1 MPDIRYFDARCYL
14 GRSLWT
20 AEGEPTTPP
29 ALLETMD
36 HFGIHEALVIDS
48 LCMANNPKAG
58 NARILRQTES
68 QPRLHPAWAY
78 LVSQTRELPPPEE
91 FVKQMRQC
99 GVGAVYLFYGQYNLP
114 LEDWAVGDLLAALEE
129 ARVPLFLCPND
140 VTDPGPADQTDWR
153 GVVRICKQFPRL
165 PVIVTEGRVYR
176 SQRAMYA
183 AMAACDNLILDL
195 SMLWLHRAVEFT
207 CREFGAHRLVWSS
220 RLPERTPGAPL
231 MQLNY
236 SDISEDE
243 LALVAG
249 GNMKRLLSW
258 NPSIEFAEGVRFP
271 EPIDS
276 LHRAARERLSLSA
289 EEFYDCHGHI
299 GWGDPYHVMKE
310 TPEGLVA
317 EMDKFGIRKALVFS
331 MQIMADVGYG
341 IEEVAEMTGRWPDR
355 FIGLTLVNP
364 RNGERQMMEDLER
377 GARLG
382 MRGVKLMLNSY
393 GAYDVNGP
401 LVDVCARWASQ
412 RKEFILSHFW
422 GAPER
427 LLQLCQENTGA
438 CFIVGHSY
446 DYYGEMFRRVSN
458 VFLCTC
464 PFLTTGQ
471 TERLV
476 QIYGADRILFGSD
489 LMDLPIG
496 WGIGQIAYARIPEAD
511 KRKIL
516 GGNLKTLL
524 RRYSTGSR

>member
-1 MPDIRYFDARCYL
+1 MSEITYFDARCYL

-20 AEGEPTTPP
+20 AEGQPTTVA

-36 HFGIHEALVIDS
+36 HFGIHEALVLDS
-48 LCMANNPKAG
+48 LCLANNPKAG
-58 NARILRQTES
+58 NARILRQTQG

-78 LVSQTRELPPPEE
+78 LLPHTRELLPPAE
-91 FVKQMRQC
+91 FVEQMRRC
-99 GVGAVYLFYGQYNLP
+99 GVGAVYVFYGQYNLP
-114 LEDWAVGDLLAALEE
+114 LEDWAVDDLLSALQE

-140 VTDPGPADQTDWR
+140 VTDPGRIDQTDWQ
-153 GVVRICKQFPRL
+153 GVVAICRRFPQL
-165 PVIVTEGRVYR
+165 PVIVTEERIYR

-195 SMLWLHRAVEFT
+195 SMIWLHKAVEFI
-207 CREFGAHRLVWSS
+207 CREFGAARLVWSS
-220 RLPERTPGAPL
+220 RLPERTPGSPL

-236 SDISEDE
+236 SDISEEE
-243 LALVAG
+243 LALIAG
-249 GNMKRLLSW
+249 GNMRRLLSW
-258 NPSIEFAEGVRFP
+258 NQNVRPAKDVRFP
-271 EPIDS
+271 EPTDT
-276 LHRAARERLSLSA
+276 LHRAARERLPLSA

-299 GWGDPYHVMKE
+299 GWGDPYHVVKE

-331 MQIMADVGYG
+331 MQIMGDAGYG
-341 IEEVAEMTGRWPDR
+341 IDEVAEMTQRWPER

-364 RNGERQMMEDLER
+364 RNGERQMMEDLKR
-377 GARLG
+377 GASLG

-401 LVDVCARWASQ
+401 LVDVCARWANE
-412 RKEFILSHFW
+412 RREFILSHYW
-422 GAPER
+422 GPPER
-427 LLQLCQENTGA
+427 LLQLCRDNPQA

-446 DYYGEMFRRVSN
+446 DCYGKVFEQVPN

-464 PFLTTGQ
+464 PFLAMDQ
-471 TERLV
+471 TERFTN
-476 QIYGADRILFGSD
+476 IYGCDRILFGSD

-496 WGIGQIAYARIPEAD
+496 WGIGQIAYARIAEAD

-516 GGNLKTLL
+516 GGNLRALMQKYSVA
-524 RRYSTGSR
+524 RR

>member
-1 MPDIRYFDARCYL
+1 MPDINYFDARCYL

-20 AEGEPTTPP
+20 AEGQPTTPT

-48 LCMANNPKAG
+48 LCMANDPKAG
-58 NARILRQTES
+58 NARILKQTENS
-68 QPRLHPAWAY
+68 RRLHPAWAY
-78 LVSQTRELPPPEE
+78 LVPHTRELPPPAE
-91 FVKQMRQC
+91 FVEQMKRW
-99 GVGAVYLFYGQYNLP
+99 GVGAVYVFYGQYNIP
-114 LEDWAVGDLLAALEE
+114 LEDWAIDELLAALEDSQ
-129 ARVPLFLCPND
+129 VPLFLCPND
-140 VTDPGPADQTDWR
+140 LTEPGRIDQTDWR
-153 GVVRICKQFPRL
+153 GVVRICKRFPRL
-165 PVIVTEGRVYR
+165 PVIVTEERIYR

-195 SMLWLHRAVEFT
+195 SMLWLHRAVEFI
-207 CREFGAHRLVWSS
+207 CREFGAKRLVWSS

-236 SDISEDE
+236 SDISDDE
-243 LALVAG
+243 LALIAG
-249 GNMKRLLSW
+249 ENMRRLLSW
-258 NPSIEFAEGVRFP
+258 NPSINFAESVRFP
-271 EPIDS
+271 EPVDA

-317 EMDKFGIRKALVFS
+317 EMNTFGIRKALVFS
-331 MQIMADVGYG
+331 MQIMGDAGYG
-341 IEEVAEMTGRWPDR
+341 IEEVAEVVHRWPDR

-364 RNGERQMMEDLER
+364 RNGERQMIQDLEN
-377 GARLG
+377 GAKLG

-401 LVDVCARWASQ
+401 LVDVCAKWASNRQ
-412 RKEFILSHFW
+412 EFILSHYW
-422 GAPER
+422 GSPDR
-427 LLQLCQENTGA
+427 LIQLCRDNPGA

-446 DYYGEMFRRVSN
+446 DYYGDIFREVPN
-458 VFLCTC
+458 LFMCTC
-464 PFLTTGQ
+464 PFLAYGQ
-471 TERLV
+471 TERFV

-496 WGIGQIAYARIPEAD
+496 WGIGQVVYARIPEAD

-516 GGNLKTLL
+516 GGNLKALMQK
-524 RRYSTGSR
+524 YSVRTG